1 MKQTKE
7 NEYLLSVFLYA
18 NNEVESL
25 KQIIIQIHEGLQVDY
40 ELIVYLKNENCPSF
54 SALKELMAQHPDW
67 DIGYCFQKEPYIVA
81 TLYEVAKIS
90 KGSHILV
97 WMADNEITT
106 DSLFQMAKLSRTYP
120 KAIVCASK
128 FHKDSVLHDYGRI
141 KKIVR
146 KSLDLL
152 INILYHKR
160 GRDFYSVNK
169 ILPLEYFDEMYFSSP
184 EHLLFEY
191 TLVALKLGKEYLEV
205 PVVFHKRT
213 EGESS
218 FNLMFNVRIGF
229 SYLGSI
235 IRVFFTPKHILCTKR
250 KLTL

>member
-25 KQIIIQIHEGLQVDY
+25 KQIIIQIHEGLQVNY
-40 ELIVYLKNENCPSF
+40 ELIVYLKNENCASF
-54 SALKELMAQHPDW
+54 LALKALMREHPDW
-67 DIGYCFQKEPYIVA
+67 DIGYRFQKEPYIVA

-90 KGSHILV
+90 NGSHILV

-106 DSLFQMAKLSRTYP
+106 DSLFQMAQLSRTHP

-128 FHKDSVLHDYGRI
+128 FHKDSVLHGYGRV

-152 INILYHKR
+152 INILYRKQGH
-160 GRDFYSVNK
+160 DYYSVNK

-191 TLVALKLGKEYLEV
+191 TLVAVKLGKEYLEV
-205 PVVFHKRT
+205 PVVFHQRT
-213 EGESS
+213 EGISGFGLR
-218 FNLMFNVRIGF
+218 FNIQLTAR
-229 SYLGSI
+229 YLASI
-235 IRVFFTPKHILCTKR
+235 LRVWLLPKKMLKTKR
-250 KLTL
+250 GLQL